1 MAGAV
6 AMKVTSF
13 QYGLILTIACVLGGL
28 GTVGY
33 AEQLGPLVV
42 PEAVSSTVTLHL
54 TQTSTIQSY
63 TTSLTTTGT
72 TTYVSTY
79 VSTKVLTIGRSGASC
94 PYGGEYRSKICTS
107 LCGCQYNVCVSFDH
121 NCANDYQA
129 VYTDRTTIQT
139 SRLRTTGTNY
149 LVRTD
154 TLTYFSTTRSESDT
168 TTSTVET
175 RVTEVPNPMQRTL
188 RVTGFSLIAVG
199 ALGFLTIVWKSP
211 KEIKI
216 APHRRR

>member
-1 MAGAV
+1 
-6 AMKVTSF
+6 
-13 QYGLILTIACVLGGL
+13 
-28 GTVGY
+28 VGY

-42 PEAVSSTVTLHL
+42 PEAVPTTVTLHL
-54 TQTSTIQSY
+54 TQTSTIQTYS
-63 TTSLTTTGT
+63 TSLTTTGT

-94 PYGGEYRSKICTS
+94 PYGGEYRSEICTS

-139 SRLRTTGTNY
+139 LKLRTTGTSY

-154 TLTYFSTTRSESDT
+154 TPTHYLTTESEFYK

-175 RVTEVPNPMQRTL
+175 RVIEVRNPMQPKLTE
-188 RVTGFSLIAVG
+188 TGFGLIAVG
-199 ALGFLTIVWKSP
+199 ALGFLIVIWRSP
-211 KEIKI
+211 REIPINSPRKRI
-216 APHRRR
+216 RVP